1 METTGQ
7 AKHLYR
13 ATPGNIKLAGVLGG
27 IAEYIGTDPALVR
40 ALFILGLCITGIFS
54 LAVIYIAACFIIP
67 HPPADYAPQM
77 PNRLYY
83 RSVQNR
89 KLFGIL
95 GGLAEYF
102 SLDAV
107 FLRLVFVCVVIVTG
121 ILPGT
126 VGYFA
131 AYFVAPLN
139 PGSVPAK
146 QA

>member
-1 METTGQ
+1 METTSQ
-7 AKHLYR
+7 PKRLYR
-13 ATPGNIKLAGVLGG
+13 ATLANTKVSGVLGG

-40 ALFILGLCITGIFS
+40 ALFILGLCITGIFP
-54 LAVIYIAACFIIP
+54 LAVIYIAACFIMP
-67 HPPADYAPQM
+67 RPPDDFKPVM
-77 PNRLYY
+77 PERLYY
-83 RSVQNR
+83 RSAQDS

-102 SLDAV
+102 SLDST
-107 FLRLVFVCVVIVTG
+107 FLRLVFVCVVIITG

-139 PGSVPAK
+139 PGSAPAK
-146 QA
+146 PA